1 MSAFN
6 VLNLGI
12 LLRNYDESIISQK
25 MLEFDC
31 PNNSEINDFIH
42 NKAIGS
48 VQRHQTA
55 TFLVVDNQNQINGF
69 YSLTHKSLEVSAANL
84 SKTYTKKIA
93 MYSDYDESKKSYYI
107 SAFLIAQFGKNA
119 NISKDSVISGDE
131 MMNIVL
137 EHLRTV
143 RDEIAGNLVYLEC
156 EDNEIL
162 LNFYS
167 KNGFVKFGERYSEI
181 ENVNY
186 IQMLRFL

>member
-1 MSAFN
+1 
-6 VLNLGI
+6 
-12 LLRNYDESIISQK
+12 
-25 MLEFDC
+25 
-31 PNNSEINDFIH
+31 
-42 NKAIGS
+42 
-48 VQRHQTA
+48 
-55 TFLVVDNQNQINGF
+55 
-69 YSLTHKSLEVSAANL
+69 
-84 SKTYTKKIA
+84 
-93 MYSDYDESKKSYYI
+93 
-107 SAFLIAQFGKNA
+107 
-119 NISKDSVISGDE
+119 